1 MRTDETKKQWNNFD
15 ISGRRPWRV
24 HAEHMSMVLWLGR
37 PFGWL
42 GFYKLIFQTSGHVD
56 LLYSI
61 YIPAHAEHTSIY
73 TNQLDISWYVHAD
86 GSGDTA
92 DAAVVADDDDDDYGD
107 DIMVIMTTIAMT
119 MLARMVRGI
128 M

>member
-1 MRTDETKKQWNNFD
+1 M
-15 ISGRRPWRV
+15 
-24 HAEHMSMVLWLGR
+24 
-37 PFGWL
+37 
-42 GFYKLIFQTSGHVD
+42 
-56 LLYSI
+56 
-61 YIPAHAEHTSIY
+61 
-73 TNQLDISWYVHAD
+73 HAD

-92 DAAVVADDDDDDYGD
+92 DAAVVADDDDDGDGD